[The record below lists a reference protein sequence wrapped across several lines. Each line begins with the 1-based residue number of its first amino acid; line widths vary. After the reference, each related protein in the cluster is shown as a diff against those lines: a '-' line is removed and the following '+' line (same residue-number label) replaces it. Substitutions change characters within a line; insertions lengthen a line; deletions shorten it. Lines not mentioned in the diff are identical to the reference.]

1 MGHLIAQAKSE
12 KVAQCHE
19 SYLTIDLARKSFADA
34 FTDTVMVMM
43 RGAGQ
48 ALKRDDVYVLL
59 GDHEAKLAFLKQQL
73 ERCLSGT

>member
-1 MGHLIAQAKSE
+1 
-12 KVAQCHE
+12 
-19 SYLTIDLARKSFADA
+19 
-34 FTDTVMVMM
+34 MVMM